1 MSKKLLNQI
10 CIIMVSFRSKKKVE
24 KTISNLNKEISIILV
39 ENSRDK
45 SIKKE
50 FEKKYKNL
58 QVIIPKINGGQ
69 GYAFNVGAKKTNKKF
84 LLFIDMDITLK
95 DHQILKL
102 IKKAIQ
108 IKKFG
113 VLTPKIKHQSYKDLI
128 INKKNTKFGLKK
140 VIFNTGCVMLVSK
153 NTFKKIN
160 NFDENI
166 FLYYEENDFYKRCID
181 ANYPVYMYDKVMVSN
196 PKSKSI
202 ESKFNHE
209 YLKIRNWH
217 YCWSKFY
224 YYKKHHG
231 YLIGISKTF
240 PNIIRSIKKIIFC
253 VFNFKFKETVY
264 YLSEIYGLFC
274 SYLGLR
280 SFYRMR

>member
-1 MSKKLLNQI
+1 MSEKLLNQI

-24 KTISNLNKEISIILV
+24 KTISNLNKRISIILV

-69 GYAFNVGAKKTNKKF
+69 GYAFNIAAKKTNKKF

-113 VLTPKIKHQSYKDLI
+113 VLTPKIKNQS
-128 INKKNTKFGLKK
+128 
-140 VIFNTGCVMLVSK
+140 
-153 NTFKKIN
+153 
-160 NFDENI
+160 
-166 FLYYEENDFYKRCID
+166 
-181 ANYPVYMYDKVMVSN
+181 
-196 PKSKSI
+196 
-202 ESKFNHE
+202 
-209 YLKIRNWH
+209 
-217 YCWSKFY
+217 
-224 YYKKHHG
+224 
-231 YLIGISKTF
+231 
-240 PNIIRSIKKIIFC
+240 
-253 VFNFKFKETVY
+253 
-264 YLSEIYGLFC
+264 
-274 SYLGLR
+274 
-280 SFYRMR
+280 